1 MRGPRPLPH
10 SKPYTPYPPRG
21 RSRLADQV
29 LHASAQAPWYIE
41 PWTWKRAVAGVAGS
55 QNQAVSLR
63 SWHLPHSK
71 PDTTFSRRQS
81 RRKLDYLARVRWG
94 GADTALL
101 PELPST
107 SRHLGGMMLQKPR
120 VKTGSQSQSAMT
132 APSLKMPPPMI
143 SRCGITPPSGPCRG
157 FGIRRSCT
165 GVKDPD
171 WSILDAGCVLNMY
184 KELKQGH
191 QTHGTGQLCAEPG
204 HASGLWEEP
213 SR

>member
-1 MRGPRPLPH
+1 
-10 SKPYTPYPPRG
+10 
-21 RSRLADQV
+21 
-29 LHASAQAPWYIE
+29 
-41 PWTWKRAVAGVAGS
+41 
-55 QNQAVSLR
+55 
-63 SWHLPHSK
+63 
-71 PDTTFSRRQS
+71 
-81 RRKLDYLARVRWG
+81 
-94 GADTALL
+94 
-101 PELPST
+101 
-107 SRHLGGMMLQKPR
+107 MLQKPR
-120 VKTGSQSQSAMT
+120 IRTGSLSQSAMT

-171 WSILDAGCVLNMY
+171 WSILDAGRVPNMY

-204 HASGLWEEP
+204 HASGLWEAP